1 MDICGRQV
9 LNTTQNLTIAE
20 CVSLKELP
28 SEFGQL
34 TQLTS
39 LGLNSNYLDSL
50 PTELGQLTRLKWLD
64 LGWNILKELPTEFGQ
79 LTQLTSLDLATD
91 WELEATL
98 MLPTEFGQLT
108 RLKWLDLNSNN
119 LEVLPTEFGQL
130 TQLKWLDLEWNSLKE
145 LPTEFWQLLQLT
157 SLDLGWNSLKELP
170 TEFGLL
176 TQLTSLD
183 LETDG
188 DLETTHVLPTEF
200 GQLTELN
207 SLDLNS
213 NNLEVLPNE
222 FGQLTQ
228 LTWLDL
234 ARNSLKEL
242 PSEFGKL
249 TQITSLDLA
258 TDGSVDATHLEVL
271 PTEFGQLTRLI
282 LLDLASNLLTELPTE
297 FGRMTQLETLNLQSN
312 HLNSLPT
319 EFGQMT
325 RLTTL
330 KLDTNRLEKLPTE
343 FGQLTQLT
351 SLDLVWN
358 RLEQL
363 PTEFGQLTQLTSLL
377 PHKNFLVALP
387 TEFGQLTQLTSL
399 DFNENMIKVLPTEF
413 GQLTRLTSLV
423 FEQNGLELLPT
434 EFGQLTQLTSLVLG
448 SNNLKQLPTEFG
460 KLAQLNWLD
469 LLSKEAFTFGNVI
482 GNSLKELP
490 TEFGQLTHL
499 HGLVLDGNGLELL
512 PTEFGQLTE
521 LALLTLSLNN
531 LNALPT
537 EFGQLTQLS
546 TLDLAKNSFE
556 VLPTEFGQL
565 TQLTSLQLK
574 QNNLTELP
582 TEFGR
587 LTQLSLLLLKD
598 NSLKELPFPPQNLAV
613 TVVRSAS
620 MDLEWSAPA
629 VQWTTIVG
637 YEARVTSGGLTVP
650 FLPANNQL
658 GVNFIK
664 VFGGFGA
671 SHRSSVQVMAKF
683 VGGYHSSY
691 SKPLNVTTCPASM
704 ERENTI
710 DVDACYALA
719 GFYRNSFGFA
729 RSCTDLENELPPG
742 AIGQCLKARLGVKG
756 LPIQEKFW
764 RASLSSED
772 IRLCPAVQF
781 CIPQS
786 SGRSFASPDGYCT
799 PYHAGT
805 YCSDCVED
813 YVIGED
819 GCTFCTKEAKESTGQ
834 LILLVCTLLFVFCLL
849 YVYVLSSAGCFSKKI
864 LCCRR
869 SSRRQNSPPSSRYN
883 RCKLLGG
890 RIVIFTKLRILFG
903 YFQVLSSYRR
913 TFLKQSLADSGDLL
927 GVMALLSNV
936 DLTWLVGNAAFRCVY
951 DYSHYDL
958 LLVATLG
965 PIGLAFLLF
974 VCTTTTTYCIVPKL
988 MTSVMHHT
996 VSALLLMLF
1005 LIYPYVSQTVLGT
1018 FWCESF
1024 PDADRRFNL
1033 TTSALRADYRLSCEH
1048 NVDSKRL
1055 DFEIYAGVMVL
1066 VYPVGVVALYSWVLY
1081 VHKDRVMALGN
1092 TVTAKENE
1100 EKLTK
1105 VSFLIKPYKV
1115 KRFWFEAYELV
1126 RKLMQTSLVGF
1137 LVGLPV
1143 EPELPAFLASI
1154 SLCLTVVFVVFLLL
1168 FQPYKHP
1175 SDFAFAVMS
1184 LLLLLPA
1191 SLYSLLDPYARH
1203 EGISEYG
1210 LEALVITELCVF
1222 ALFVVF
1228 EVGRVMSV
1236 GRVKEGSCSCANRCL
1251 ERGGGSVSKQVGDDG
1266 VGDAEEMQVDWRLV
1280 TALKKKIVELEAS
1293 RESLKAENQQL
1304 RQRTWFADRTVE
1316 PLNTSI
1322 QPL

>member
-9 LNTTQNLTIAE
+9 LNTTQNLTITE
-20 CVSLKELP
+20 CASLKV
-28 SEFGQL
+28 
-34 TQLTS
+34 
-39 LGLNSNYLDSL
+39 L
-50 PTELGQLTRLKWLD
+50 PTA
-64 LGWNILKELPTEFGQ
+64 FGQ
-79 LTQLTSLDLATD
+79 LTQLTSLDLNSNNLESLPTGFGKLTQLTWLD
-91 WELEATL
+91 LSSNNLESLPTGFGKLSQLTSLGLNSNTLESLPTEFGKLTQLVWLDLGRNGGRDDTQLEL
-98 MLPTEFGQLT
+98 LPTEFGQLSQLT
-108 RLKWLDLNSNN
+108 WLDVNTQE
-119 LEVLPTEFGQL
+119 LEMLPTEFGQL
-130 TQLKWLDLEWNSLKE
+130 TQLSWLDL
-145 LPTEFWQLLQLT
+145 
-157 SLDLGWNSLKELP
+157 G
-170 TEFGLL
+170 
-176 TQLTSLD
+176 
-183 LETDG
+183 
-188 DLETTHVLPTEF
+188 
-200 GQLTELN
+200 
-207 SLDLNS
+207 S
-213 NNLEVLPNE
+213 NNLR
-222 FGQLTQ
+222 Q
-228 LTWLDL
+228 
-234 ARNSLKEL
+234 
-242 PSEFGKL
+242 
-249 TQITSLDLA
+249 
-258 TDGSVDATHLEVL
+258 
-271 PTEFGQLTRLI
+271 
-282 LLDLASNLLTELPTE
+282 
-297 FGRMTQLETLNLQSN
+297 
-312 HLNSLPT
+312 
-319 EFGQMT
+319 
-325 RLTTL
+325 
-330 KLDTNRLEKLPTE
+330 LPTE
-343 FGQLTQLT
+343 FGQLTQLSLLDVNTQELEMLPTEFGQLTQLSWLDLGSNNLRQLPTEFGQLTQLSLLDLGLNNLKQLPTEFGQLTQLSWLDLRWNNLKQLPTEFGQLSQLT
-351 SLDLVWN
+351 SLDLSSN
-358 RLEQL
+358 KLEQLPTEFGQLSQLTSLDLSSNKLEQL

-377 PHKNFLVALP
+377 AKTNGLVTLPTEFGWLTQLTTLDFTENSLQALP
-387 TEFGQLTQLTSL
+387 TEFGQLTQFTSL
-399 DFNENMIKVLPTEF
+399 DFEH
-413 GQLTRLTSLV
+413 
-423 FEQNGLELLPT
+423 NGLELLPT
-434 EFGQLTQLTSLVLG
+434 EFGQLSQLTSLVLL
-448 SNNLKQLPTEFG
+448 SNNLKQLPTELG
-460 KLAQLNWLD
+460 KLTRLNGLD
-469 LLSKEAFTFGNVI
+469 LVYKAGFTMMPVV

-499 HGLVLDGNGLELL
+499 DWLNLDGNGLELL
-512 PTEFGQLTE
+512 PTEFGQLTQ

-664 VFGGFGA
+664 VFGGFGL
-671 SHRSSVQVMAKF
+671 SRRSSVQVMAKF

-704 ERENTI
+704 ERENTT

-786 SGRSFASPDGYCT
+786 SSRSFASPDGYCT

-813 YVIGED
+813 YVLGED
-819 GCTFCTKEAKESTGQ
+819 GCTFCTKEAKQSTGQ
-834 LILLVCTLLFVFCLL
+834 LILLVCTLLFVICLL

-869 SSRRQNSPPSSRYN
+869 SSRRQNSPPTSRYK

-988 MTSVMHHT
+988 MTTVMHHT

-1048 NVDSKRL
+1048 NVDPKRL

-1092 TVTAKENE
+1092 TITAKENQ

-1143 EPELPAFLASI
+1143 EPDLPAFLASI
-1154 SLCLTVVFVVFLLL
+1154 SLCLTVVFVVLLLL

-1236 GRVKEGSCSCANRCL
+1236 GRVKEGSCLCANRCL
-1251 ERGGGSVSKQVGDDG
+1251 ERGGSVSKQVDDDS